1 MNDIVDRFN
10 EASLERNELVGQFA
24 AWSRNG
30 SAFEDCP
37 SPTSDA
43 PQFQQSIY
51 SKSKHIASIPSTPI
65 DARNGERVAC
75 RRLQRQLNVQLQTST
90 THIRDINALVSDMI
104 SSSSQCRLRT
114 SPSITTLHLPQ
125 TSRRSF
131 ADSIQRRPETVD
143 IDEGFHEDEDVF
155 LEGLLTKEFVDEDK
169 GESLRRASTPA
180 GVRKNIGKENALRW
194 GRSADVAL
202 VGGRTKIRSRP
213 RMRKRSPPLPV
224 LE

>member
-1 MNDIVDRFN
+1 
-10 EASLERNELVGQFA
+10 
-24 AWSRNG
+24 
-30 SAFEDCP
+30 
-37 SPTSDA
+37 
-43 PQFQQSIY
+43 
-51 SKSKHIASIPSTPI
+51 
-65 DARNGERVAC
+65 
-75 RRLQRQLNVQLQTST
+75 
-90 THIRDINALVSDMI
+90 
-104 SSSSQCRLRT
+104 
-114 SPSITTLHLPQ
+114 
-125 TSRRSF
+125 
-131 ADSIQRRPETVD
+131 VD

-155 LEGLLTKEFVDEDK
+155 LEGLLTKEFVEEDK